1 MWTSAVVAGALSC
14 FGGAPG
20 GRAAGGAAGRPRS
33 GTRPGRSEGDHI
45 ISENQTAGGRLRK
58 MLGNPNRRAS
68 NKPPVLMDPSKLGN
82 APSAAAHASCR
93 PETAH
98 TSRPRP
104 QPRVERGDAARGPP
118 GRDVAAPTELATRAR
133 EAAKD
138 ARFRS
143 LGTVCV
149 QMRRLGARRGPRR
162 PGPVRTGLRRARRAG
177 SPPGAFAGW
186 GRRGLVSRARVAR
199 RSRGRLGWFPGWSP
213 WEAPRRAP

>member
-1 MWTSAVVAGALSC
+1 MHGYETLCGGRMNSFLSSFFFPSFPFFPYFSPQPIENLPFPGALR
-14 FGGAPG
+14 GAPNFG
-20 GRAAGGAAGRPRS
+20 
-33 GTRPGRSEGDHI
+33 
-45 ISENQTAGGRLRK
+45 L
-58 MLGNPNRRAS
+58 
-68 NKPPVLMDPSKLGN
+68 KPPVLLPAAKIGN
-82 APSAAAHASCR
+82 APNAAAHASCR

-118 GRDVAAPTELATRAR
+118 GRDLAAPTELATRAR
-133 EAAKD
+133 GAAKD

-143 LGTVCV
+143 LGTFCV
-149 QMRRLGARRGPRR
+149 NMRRLGARRGPRR

-213 WEAPRRAP
+213 WEAPGRAP